1 MIPQARQFYN
11 SNFTEVKYQAFL
23 KEIKSQHNHVPPFRI
38 SESPVF
44 VNNDLKGKIIEA
56 CNDITEIIGAPDF
69 KQKTQNIIMPEF
81 DTPDEGD
88 HNLFLQYD
96 FGICQLPDGSLVP
109 KLIELQGFPTLYFYQ
124 DLVANMYKKHFDISE
139 NYSHLFG
146 GLTSETYKDLMRE
159 IIVGDE
165 DPKNVILLEIEP
177 QIQPTQID
185 YWCTS
190 RQLGIKTLCITDLKK
205 SGRNLYYFDEQGRK
219 IEVRRIYNRVIFD
232 ELIGRKDLKREF
244 FFKDEVD
251 VKWIG
256 HPNWF
261 FRVSKSTLPY
271 LKGEYVPKTY
281 ILGELDK
288 IPDDLEN
295 YVLKPLYSFSGS
307 GVVFNITQ
315 ANIDAIDDRNN
326 FVLQEKV
333 TYSPV
338 IKSLDDDVKCE
349 IRMILIW
356 KDGQSKPFLVNNL
369 ARMSK
374 GAMIGV
380 KYNKNKTWV
389 GGSVGFFEK

>member
-1 MIPQARQFYN
+1 MIPEARKFFN
-11 SNFTEVKYQAFL
+11 TNFSEEKYQAFL
-23 KEIKSQHNHVPPFRI
+23 ADITAQYNHRPPFRI

-44 VNNDLKGKIIEA
+44 VGNDLKLKIFEA
-56 CNDITEIIGAPDF
+56 CDDIISVITAPGF
-69 KQKTQNIIMPEF
+69 KEETQRFIMPEF
-81 DTPDEGD
+81 ETPGESD
-88 HNLFLQYD
+88 HNLFLQFD
-96 FGICQLPDGSLVP
+96 FGICQLPDGTLSP

-124 DLVANMYKKHFDISE
+124 DLVANMYRNHFDIPE
-139 NYSHLFG
+139 YYSHLFG
-146 GLTSETYKDLMRE
+146 GLNSETYGQLMKE
-159 IIVGDE
+159 VIVGDE

-177 QIQPTQID
+177 DIQPTQID
-185 YWCTS
+185 FWCTS
-190 RQLGIKTLCITDLKK
+190 GALGIKTLCITDLKK
-205 SGRNLYYFDEQGRK
+205 SGRDLYYLDEQGKK

-244 FFKDEVD
+244 YFRDEVD

-261 FRVSKSTLPY
+261 FRVSKSTLPL
-271 LKGEYVPKTY
+271 LKGDYVPKTY
-281 ILGELDK
+281 VLGALDK
-288 IPDDLEN
+288 IPEDLQN

-307 GVVFNITQ
+307 GVVYNVTQ
-315 ANIDAIDDRNN
+315 ANIDAIHDRNN

-338 IKSLDDDVKCE
+338 IKSLDDNIKCE

-356 KDGQSKPFLVNNL
+356 KDGKSRPFLVNNL

-374 GAMIGV
+374 GEMIGV
-380 KYNKNKTWV
+380 KYNKDKTWV